1 MSITTTSS
9 LCKKTFGSKSNATI
23 QNNGAHL
30 RKDFEILPCTY
41 TEKIPLT

>member
-1 MSITTTSS
+1 MSITAASS
-9 LCKKTFGSKSNATI
+9 FRKKAFGSKPNATI

-41 TEKIPLT
+41 T